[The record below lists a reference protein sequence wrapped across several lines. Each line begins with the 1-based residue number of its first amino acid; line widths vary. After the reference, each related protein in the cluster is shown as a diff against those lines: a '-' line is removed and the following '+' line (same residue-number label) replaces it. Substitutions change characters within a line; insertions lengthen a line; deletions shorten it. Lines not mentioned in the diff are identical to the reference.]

1 MFGNRTQENLFFQY
15 QNNSHMSYIFIFILF
30 ISNVVISQSASRKLS
45 LQTGASV
52 TIPCPYDRKYIHNKK
67 YWCYDAASAYNFCK
81 IQAYANETQGKVT
94 LIDNP
99 SESLFTVTMKD
110 VVISQ
115 SAYRQLSLQ
124 TGASVTIPCSYD
136 RKYLHHKKYWCYHA
150 VSAYNYCTIQAYAN
164 KTQGKVTV
172 TDNPAESLFTV
183 TMKNLQT
190 GNTGGYWCVVE
201 IEGPAYDV
209 TEYLYI
215 TVKAAPD
222 LSVRESRVSGD
233 EGGSVTVQCLYSA
246 VYQNTQKKWCRFRDR
261 RCNSVRRTD
270 TSQNSAIIISDD
282 GKSSFSVQMSGLKKS
297 DGGWY
302 WCSAG
307 DLEVPVHI
315 SVRDPP
321 PVVTTV
327 VTTITHH
334 VTTHTSVTNHTSA
347 SETTI
352 SSSNKTN
359 EKVESL
365 VHWYLVAFLLQILIL
380 VIIIFLLRKKCKNQ
394 SRIREGCNGT
404 TVHTVSAASNVW
416 PNAIQNQAESE
427 ETYNSIVKSR
437 KMKPGERS
445 LEQVQLHCK
454 EHSST
459 LKDNDDVTYSS
470 VKIASKNKTVT
481 PNVVE
486 AEIIYSSI
494 TYQD

>member
-1 MFGNRTQENLFFQY
+1 MVALAGSTRASQLQGQQVQPEVSPIVVEDPDLSVRESSVSGDEGGSITVQCLYSAAY
-15 QNNSHMSYIFIFILF
+15 QNTQKKWCRFRDRSCNSVWRTDTSQNSAVNISDDGKSSFSVQMSGL
-30 ISNVVISQSASRKLS
+30 
-45 LQTGASV
+45 
-52 TIPCPYDRKYIHNKK
+52 KK
-67 YWCYDAASAYNFCK
+67 SDGGWYWCSAGDLEVPVY
-81 IQAYANETQGKVT
+81 ISVR
-94 LIDNP
+94 DP
-99 SESLFTVTMKD
+99 PPD

-246 VYQNTQKKWCRFRDR
+246 VYQKTQKKWCRFRDR

-321 PVVTTV
+321 PGI
-327 VTTITHH
+327 ITN
-334 VTTHTSVTNHTSA
+334 TDLYFN
-347 SETTI
+347 
-352 SSSNKTN
+352 
-359 EKVESL
+359 
-365 VHWYLVAFLLQILIL
+365 
-380 VIIIFLLRKKCKNQ
+380 
-394 SRIREGCNGT
+394 
-404 TVHTVSAASNVW
+404 
-416 PNAIQNQAESE
+416 
-427 ETYNSIVKSR
+427 
-437 KMKPGERS
+437 
-445 LEQVQLHCK
+445 
-454 EHSST
+454 
-459 LKDNDDVTYSS
+459 
-470 VKIASKNKTVT
+470 
-481 PNVVE
+481 
-486 AEIIYSSI
+486 
-494 TYQD
+494 